1 MVTTEKTLQKRY
13 NSKKGMV
20 VVKKY
25 RDSYKL
31 TYHNNLRMKGFV
43 DNEELEKLV
52 EGDKRERILIDTE
65 NGLREYLYERN
76 VGYENIQ
83 VYVDDL
89 SGEEYYVY
97 DIVPYKEKIE
107 NPDKLAN
114 NICRA
119 KSTIYELALCNDWDY
134 FCTFTIDKTKYDRY
148 DLSKFHKDFVQKIRN
163 LNKKY
168 KCKINYLLVP
178 EKHKDGAWHM
188 HGFLSCLPGQ
198 ELRAFGR
205 EEHLPLYI
213 LDKIIKGHNI
223 YTWTTYQE
231 KFGFCDLEPIKN
243 IYKASAYITKYVS
256 KTLAENITELGAHTY
271 YASKG
276 LNRAEVI
283 MTGYL
288 DNPSDGSGLN
298 YEFENEYVKV
308 HWMDKE
314 EFENVKDFIDKE

>member
-1 MVTTEKTLQKRY
+1 MGVVLLISIGKRY
-13 NSKKGMV
+13 NSVKGMA

-25 RDSYKL
+25 RDSYKI
-31 TYHNNLRMKGFV
+31 TVHRNLRLKGFEEV
-43 DNEELEKLV
+43 DLRDRIQIGDEL
-52 EGDKRERILIDTE
+52 
-65 NGLREYLYERN
+65 YLYDKNPEIMSP
-76 VGYENIQ
+76 E

-89 SGEEYYVY
+89 TGEEYYL
-97 DIVPYKEKIE
+97 YKICPKSIDNIEKVE
-107 NPDKLAN
+107 NKEKLAN

-119 KSTIYELALCNDWDY
+119 KSTIYELALCNDWDF

-148 DLSKFHKDFVQKIRN
+148 DLPKFHKDFTQKIRN

-188 HGFLSCLPGQ
+188 HGFLSGLPDQ

-213 LDKIIKGHNI
+213 LDKVINGQEI

-256 KTLAENITELGAHTY
+256 KTLADNITELGAHTY

-276 LNRAEVI
+276 LKRAEVVQ
-283 MTGYL
+283 MGFL
-288 DNPSDGSGLN
+288 DNAQDSPMN
-298 YEFENEYVKV
+298 FEFENEYVKV
-308 HWMDKE
+308 HWMDE
-314 EFENVKDFIDKE
+314 EEYNIVKDFIDKE